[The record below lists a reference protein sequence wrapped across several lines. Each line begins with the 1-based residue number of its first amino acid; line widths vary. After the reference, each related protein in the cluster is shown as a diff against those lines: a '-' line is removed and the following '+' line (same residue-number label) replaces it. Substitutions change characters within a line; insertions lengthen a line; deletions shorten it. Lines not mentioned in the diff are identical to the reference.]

1 MRRVIGVIA
10 LVLVVMSLC
19 TALMACGGNTNGLVF
34 NKKYI
39 FKYTLSK
46 PENEQIYFVIMRNG
60 TAKYHYYNESPTVH
74 SYTINCKWTTIDDT
88 SIVLSFDSVEY
99 GDESEVRSTRAIDSF
114 VLTVSRN
121 VIILGVP
128 EERIFYNEDYLK
140 NEIKNF
146 GKPANQ

>member
-10 LVLVVMSLC
+10 LVFVVMSLC

-39 FKYTLSK
+39 LKYTLSE
-46 PENEQIYFVIMRNG
+46 PENEQIYFVIMRDG
-60 TAKYHYYNESPTVH
+60 TAKYHYYDKNVRP
-74 SYTINCKWTTIDDT
+74 YTINCKWTTIDDT

-99 GDESEVRSTRAIDSF
+99 DDEDEVHYTGALNSF

-121 VIILGVP
+121 VIILSAQN
-128 EERIFYNEDYLK
+128 RIFYNEDYLT
-140 NEIKNF
+140 NELKNF

>member
-10 LVLVVMSLC
+10 LILVVMSLC
-19 TALMACGGNTNGLVF
+19 TALMACGVNTNGLVY

-39 FKYTLSK
+39 SELSVSN
-46 PENEQIYFVIMRNG
+46 PENEQIYFIIMRDG
-60 TAKYHYYNESPTVH
+60 TAKYHYYDKNVRP
-74 SYTINCKWTTIDDT
+74 YTINCKWTTIDDT

-99 GDESEVRSTRAIDSF
+99 DDEDEVHYTRALNNF
-114 VLTVSRN
+114 VLTLSRN
-121 VIILGVP
+121 VILSVREP
-128 EERIFYNEDYLK
+128 RIFYNEDYLK